1 LSRWSRPRACD
12 TAHTVGAALDA
23 SLNIHVHLDSIDGY
37 EDGDIGWADGT
48 GRFEHDGKSVQV
60 RMTAVLRRE
69 EGEWRTIQSH
79 ASIGVPNANMFDSTL
94 QTTAMAT

>member
-1 LSRWSRPRACD
+1 
-12 TAHTVGAALDA
+12 
-23 SLNIHVHLDSIDGY
+23 
-37 EDGDIGWADGT
+37 
-48 GRFEHDGKSVQV
+48 
-60 RMTAVLRRE
+60 MTAVLRRE